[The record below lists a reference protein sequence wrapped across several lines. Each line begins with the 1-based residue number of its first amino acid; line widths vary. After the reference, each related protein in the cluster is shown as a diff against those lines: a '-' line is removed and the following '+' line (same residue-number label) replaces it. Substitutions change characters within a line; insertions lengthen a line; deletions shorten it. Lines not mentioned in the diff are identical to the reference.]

1 MNDINKD
8 IESAITDPQ
17 TGLNNFAYF
26 LRRLKMG
33 ISCSRRHKIPIV
45 SIVIEFDIHAESKG
59 ELSGEER
66 GSALKLIG
74 NIVNSSIRWDS
85 DLAGRI
91 EENKIGIVLM
101 QCKKEEAMI
110 IVNRILDNFKK
121 SNPPT
126 KKDGNRINI
135 ALKMG
140 HIFADLSHD
149 SISLLKEAEEN
160 ICINA
165 II

>member
-17 TGLNNFAYF
+17 TGLNNFPYF

-33 ISCSRRHKIPIV
+33 ISCSRRHKIPVV
-45 SIVIEFDIHAESKG
+45 SIVIQFDINTESKEG
-59 ELSGEER
+59 LAGEER
-66 GSALKLIG
+66 ESALKFIG
-74 NIVNSSIRWDS
+74 NVINNSIRWDS

-91 EENKIGIVLM
+91 EEDKIGIVLM

-110 IVNRILDNFKK
+110 IVNRILDNFKRN
-121 SNPPT
+121 NPLA
-126 KKDGNRINI
+126 KKDGSKINI
-135 ALKMG
+135 SLKIG

-149 SISLLKEAEEN
+149 SLSLLKEAEEN
-160 ICINA
+160 VVVNA

>member
-1 MNDINKD
+1 MDDINKD
-8 IESAITDPQ
+8 IESALLDPT
-17 TGLNNFAYF
+17 TGLYNFPYF

-45 SIVIEFDIHAESKG
+45 SIVIEFDIHTESKG

-66 GSALKLIG
+66 GSALKVIG

-121 SNPPT
+121 SNPLVR
-126 KKDGNRINI
+126 KDGSSINI

-140 HIFADLSHD
+140 HISADLSHD
-149 SISLLKEAEEN
+149 SLSFMKEAEEN
-160 ICINA
+160 MVVNETV
-165 II
+165 

>member
-8 IESAITDPQ
+8 IESAIIDPS

-33 ISCSRRHKIPIV
+33 VSCSRRHKIPIV
-45 SIVIEFDIHAESKG
+45 SIVIEFDIHVESKG

-66 GSALKLIG
+66 
-74 NIVNSSIRWDS
+74 
-85 DLAGRI
+85 
-91 EENKIGIVLM
+91 KIGIVLM

-121 SNPPT
+121 SNPLNR
-126 KKDGNRINI
+126 KDGSRIFI
-135 ALKMG
+135 SLKMG
-140 HIFADLSHD
+140 HIAADLSHD
-149 SISLLKEAEEN
+149 SLSLLKEAEEN
-160 ICINA
+160 VAVNETV
-165 II
+165 

>member
-1 MNDINKD
+1 
-8 IESAITDPQ
+8 
-17 TGLNNFAYF
+17 
-26 LRRLKMG
+26 
-33 ISCSRRHKIPIV
+33 
-45 SIVIEFDIHAESKG
+45 
-59 ELSGEER
+59 
-66 GSALKLIG
+66 
-74 NIVNSSIRWDS
+74 
-85 DLAGRI
+85 
-91 EENKIGIVLM
+91 M

-121 SNPPT
+121 SNPLT
-126 KKDGNRINI
+126 KKDGSRINI

-149 SISLLKEAEEN
+149 SLSLMKEAEEN